1 MKIRV
6 AFLLTSL
13 FILCSG
19 CADADTG
26 GEMDYEK
33 TKKMVVDILKTDDG
47 KKAIQDVLSDDGVKS
62 ELIMNQDIVTK
73 TVEKTLTSDK
83 GKKFWEEA
91 FKDPEFTAAYA
102 KALKTEHTKLL
113 KDLTKDPTYRGMVT
127 EIMKEPDLQKEL
139 TKLLKTNEMRT
150 LYKDLIVET
159 SESPMVQAKMEELLK
174 KAATEAVEKD
184 KKESEKK

>member
-19 CADADTG
+19 CANADTG

-47 KKAIQDVLSDDGVKS
+47 KKAIQDVLSEDGIKS
-62 ELIMNQDIVTK
+62 ELIMNQDIVKK
-73 TVEKTLTSDK
+73 TVEDTLTSDK

-91 FKDPEFTAAYA
+91 FKDPKFTAAYA
-102 KALKTEHTKLL
+102 KALKSEHKKLL
-113 KDLTKDPTYRGMVT
+113 KELTKDPTYRGMIT
-127 EIMKEPDLQKEL
+127 EVMKEPDMQKEI

-159 SESPMVQAKMEELLK
+159 GESPMVKAKMEELLT
-174 KAATEAVEKD
+174 KAASDAV
-184 KKESEKK
+184 KKQTKEKK